1 MKFDV
6 IVGNPPY
13 QPPKKKEGKGPS
25 GDNGLYLKFIDKV
38 FVSRYSFQE
47 SFMFQQVVPI
57 NKERHANTKIK
68 DISSF
73 DFASKFHIAY
83 LTMHEF
89 ARAASIF
96 PIVFL
101 EDKEKDEFRPVALMG
116 LTAGENLFVDTDG
129 KWQASYVPAII
140 RRYPFALTP
149 SGEDGQY
156 VVCLDEASSLVSE
169 TEGAP
174 LFDKDGSPTQIIE
187 NVKRYLGE
195 LQQMDVLTHNFC
207 KFLAANNMFTPLNMR
222 VRENDKVKNVSGC
235 YVVNEERL
243 NNLSDDRFLEIKSLS
258 YLAPL
263 YAHLIS
269 LAQTERLVTLQD
281 KRTNGAS

>member
-1 MKFDV
+1 
-6 IVGNPPY
+6 
-13 QPPKKKEGKGPS
+13 
-25 GDNGLYLKFIDKV
+25 
-38 FVSRYSFQE
+38 
-47 SFMFQQVVPI
+47 MFQQVVPI
-57 NKERHANTKIK
+57 NKERHAKTKIK

-73 DFASKFHIAY
+73 DFAAKFHIAY

-116 LTAGENLFVDTDG
+116 LNAGENLFVDANG

-149 SGEDGQY
+149 SGQDGQY

-169 TEGAP
+169 TDGAALFDENGAP
-174 LFDKDGSPTQIIE
+174 TQVID

-222 VRENDKVKNVSGC
+222 VRDNDKVKNVSGC

-243 NNLSDDRFLEIKSLS
+243 NNLSDERFLEIKNLS

-281 KRTNGAS
+281 ERTSGAV

>member
-1 MKFDV
+1 
-6 IVGNPPY
+6 
-13 QPPKKKEGKGPS
+13 
-25 GDNGLYLKFIDKV
+25 
-38 FVSRYSFQE
+38 
-47 SFMFQQVVPI
+47 MFQQVVPV
-57 NKERHANTKIK
+57 NRERHANKKIK

-73 DFASKFHIAY
+73 DFASKFHVAY
-83 LTMHEF
+83 VTMHEF

-101 EDKEKDEFRPVALMG
+101 EDKEKDMFRPVVLMG
-116 LTAGENLFVDTDG
+116 LNAGENLFVDASG

-149 SGEDGQY
+149 SNNEGEY
-156 VVCLDEASSLVSE
+156 VVCVDEASDLVSD
-169 TEGAP
+169 TEGAA
-174 LFDKDGSPTQIIE
+174 LFDDKGEPTQVIE

-195 LQQMDVLTHNFC
+195 LQQMDALTNSFC
-207 KFLAANNMFTPLNMR
+207 MFLAEHNMFTPLNLR
-222 VRENDKVKNVSGC
+222 VRDNDKVKNVSGC

-243 NNLSDDRFLEIKSLS
+243 NNLSDERFLEIKSKS

-269 LAQTERLVTLQD
+269 LAQTERLVKLQD
-281 KRTNGAS
+281 DKTAAAK